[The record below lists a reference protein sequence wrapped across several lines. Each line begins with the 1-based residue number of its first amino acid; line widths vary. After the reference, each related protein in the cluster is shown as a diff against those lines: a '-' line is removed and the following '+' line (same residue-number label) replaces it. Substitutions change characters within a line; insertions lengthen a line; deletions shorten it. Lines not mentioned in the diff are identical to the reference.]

1 MQVILLEKIDNVGG
15 LGDLVDVKS
24 GFARNFLL
32 PQGKAE
38 MATKT
43 NIEAFQTRRAELEEQ
58 QAKAL
63 QSAQQRAASLEGLS
77 VTITSRSGTEGKLFG
92 SVGTEEIRAA
102 IEAAGVNIEKK
113 EIRMPDGPL
122 RNVGE
127 HPVNL
132 HLHADVDVQV
142 TVEVVGEEAD

>member
-1 MQVILLEKIDNVGG
+1 MQVILLEKIDNVGS

-32 PQGKAE
+32 PHGKAE
-38 MATKT
+38 RATKD
-43 NIEAFQTRRAELEEQ
+43 NIEAFAQRRAELEKQ
-58 QAKAL
+58 QEEGLATAKG
-63 QSAQQRAASLEGLS
+63 RAAQLEGLS
-77 VTITSRSGTEGKLFG
+77 VTITSRSGSEGKLFG

-102 IEAAGVNIEKK
+102 IVDAGVKVEKK

-127 HPVNL
+127 HPITLHVHTDVN
-132 HLHADVDVQV
+132 AEV
-142 TVEVVGEEAD
+142 TIIVVGEEVD

>member
-1 MQVILLEKIDNVGG
+1 MQVILLEKIDNVGA

-43 NIEAFQTRRAELEEQ
+43 NIEAFQARRAELEKQ
-58 QAKAL
+58 QAQTLSA
-63 QSAQQRAASLEGLS
+63 AQQRAAQLEGMS

-92 SVGTEEIRAA
+92 SVGTEEIRTAL
-102 IEAAGVNIEKK
+102 EAAGVTVEKK
-113 EIRMPDGPL
+113 EIRLPDGPL

-127 HPVNL
+127 HPISL
-132 HLHADVDVQV
+132 HLHADVNSEV
-142 TVEVVGEEAD
+142 TVNVVGEEAD